1 MELRLSPSFPTRSL
15 SLGSHR
21 RRWPGSRHLLQVFL
35 RQTGAGAPQLS
46 SARCYLAG
54 PVRSL
59 SLSASAHLQTEA
71 RPSPLPPGGSRCSL
85 HDTPHAATQSWEP
98 LSVRAQAA
106 DAKGLILAG
115 ARLPAG
121 ALPGAPS
128 GPDLRG
134 LTNQSPFI
142 LLGPRGTGQ
151 GARRRLQPPFQSLPR
166 SRAGVHVPTWTA
178 PCRQPPL
185 TTPAART
192 CRPHPFT
199 PRSNSLEPPYQ
210 PHPHVH
216 TLGISAL

>member
-35 RQTGAGAPQLS
+35 RQTGAGTPQLS

-98 LSVRAQAA
+98 LSVRAQAV

-115 ARLPAG
+115 GTSPRRRPPRGPLRPGPAGPHKPEPFHSPRPAGHRARSVTQAAASLPEPSPVPGRSPRAHLDRSMPTAPAHHPGCTHLPA
-121 ALPGAPS
+121 
-128 GPDLRG
+128 
-134 LTNQSPFI
+134 SP
-142 LLGPRGTGQ
+142 L
-151 GARRRLQPPFQSLPR
+151 
-166 SRAGVHVPTWTA
+166 HPT
-178 PCRQPPL
+178 L
-185 TTPAART
+185 
-192 CRPHPFT
+192 
-199 PRSNSLEPPYQ
+199 SLEPPYQ
-210 PHPHVH
+210 PHPRVH